1 MCFHT
6 SQTKKVIELENR
18 FNVNL
23 YDDELRDD
31 FDIPSYHL
39 NGFAHPKMLVL
50 PQEEPSIL
58 TIGRWGIAPSKTL
71 PENLS
76 NYYKDAVRYGGGLN
90 AQSEKLFNHFIYKH
104 SALTKRCIIPVTGFF
119 EPHEYKSKK
128 YPYYIHRADNEAL
141 ALAGLYTHVSEF
153 VTFTILTKEASPM
166 FEEIHN
172 IRKRQPIILKQENEQ
187 DWLKDGLNESDV
199 TELINL
205 QFNDN
210 ELEAYT
216 VSRDLF
222 SPKVNSDID
231 TITNRTE
238 YAELNT
244 LF

>member
-6 SQTKKVIELENR
+6 SQTKKVVELEHR
-18 FNVNL
+18 FKVNL

-39 NGFAHPKMLVL
+39 NGFVHPEMLVI

-58 TIGRWGIAPSKTL
+58 TVGRWGIAPSKTQ
-71 PENLS
+71 PENLKM
-76 NYYKDAVRYGGGLN
+76 YYKDATRFGGGLN

-104 SALTKRCIIPVTGFF
+104 SALTRRCIIPVTGFY

-128 YPYYIHRADNEAL
+128 YPYYIHREDNEAL
-141 ALAGLYTHVSEF
+141 ALAGLYAHVGEY
-153 VTFTILTKEASPM
+153 VTFTILTKKASPM

-172 IRKRQPIILKQENEQ
+172 KRKRQPIILKQENEQ
-187 DWLKDGLNESDV
+187 DWLQDGLNESDV

-222 SPKVNSDID
+222 SPKINSDTD
-231 TITNRTE
+231 TITNRVE
-238 YAELNT
+238 YQELTT

>member
-6 SQTKKVIELENR
+6 SQTKKVVELKHR

-39 NGFAHPKMLVL
+39 NGFVHPDMLL
-50 PQEEPSIL
+50 IPQEEPSIL
-58 TIGRWGIAPSKTL
+58 TIGRWGIAPSKTQ
-71 PENLS
+71 PEDLS
-76 NYYKDAVRYGGGLN
+76 NYYKDATRFGGGLN

-104 SALTKRCIIPVTGFF
+104 SALTKRCLIPVTGFY

-128 YPYYIHRADNEAL
+128 YPYYIHRTDNEAL
-141 ALAGLYTHVSEF
+141 ALAGLYTHIGEY
-153 VTFTILTKEASPM
+153 VTFTILTKDASPM
-166 FEEIHN
+166 FAEIHN
-172 IRKRQPIILKQENEQ
+172 KRKRQPIILKQEFEKE
-187 DWLKDGLNESDV
+187 WLRDDLNENCIK
-199 TELINL
+199 ELINL
-205 QFNDN
+205 QFNDE

-222 SPKVNSDID
+222 SPKIISDIKS
-231 TITNRTE
+231 ITNNIK
-238 YAELNT
+238 YPELVT